1 MQIPAVTRKANEIV
15 EEASDEGLK
24 TNSTS
29 YKHCHCRHF
38 FSICSIFR
46 DSNAELTPRGEGGR
60 REGEGGGGRESLH
73 KIEQIRHL
81 KQRCLDIL
89 VTPHPFSPSSLF
101 IYFK

>member
-46 DSNAELTPRGEGGR
+46 DSNAELTPGGEGGR
-60 REGEGGGGRESLH
+60 RSGEGGGRRGEGGGRVYIKLN
-73 KIEQIRHL
+73 KYG
-81 KQRCLDIL
+81 
-89 VTPHPFSPSSLF
+89 T
-101 IYFK
+101 

>member
-38 FSICSIFR
+38 FSVCSIFR
-46 DSNAELTPRGEGGR
+46 DSNAELTPGEKERGGG
-60 REGEGGGGRESLH
+60 GGGGGGGRVYIKLN
-73 KIEQIRHL
+73 KYG
-81 KQRCLDIL
+81 
-89 VTPHPFSPSSLF
+89 T
-101 IYFK
+101 

>member
-38 FSICSIFR
+38 FSVCSIFR
-46 DSNAELTPRGEGGR
+46 DSNAELTPRVEGIGGRGRGEG
-60 REGEGGGGRESLH
+60 ES
-73 KIEQIRHL
+73 
-81 KQRCLDIL
+81 
-89 VTPHPFSPSSLF
+89 T
-101 IYFK
+101 

>member
-24 TNSTS
+24 TNTTS

-46 DSNAELTPRGEGGR
+46 DLNGELTSR
-60 REGEGGGGRESLH
+60 GGGGRGSREGG
-73 KIEQIRHL
+73 EGERG
-81 KQRCLDIL
+81 RGGGN
-89 VTPHPFSPSSLF
+89 FE
-101 IYFK
+101 YFVS